1 MANKKYYRLALFVT
15 LLAFCV
21 ILLGAYTRL
30 KDAGLGCPDWPVCYG
45 HLTVPESATAVAQ
58 VAQQFPGQTIEP
70 EKAWLEMIHRYAA
83 GTLGLLIFVLGFWGM
98 ARYRKLQLPF
108 GLPMALVLLV
118 IFQAALGMWT
128 VTLKLM
134 PLVVMGHLVG
144 GFTVLSLLWWMTL
157 RSGSIYYAT
166 DYSMLPKLQRWASIA
181 LAVLIVQIILGGWTS
196 TNYAALACPGL
207 PFCYGWDQH
216 QWVFGQ
222 AFQLWQ
228 PFENL
233 SQDAKA
239 TIQLCHRIGAV
250 VTAGIVV
257 YISYIILRHIR
268 DRLLANIA
276 KIMLLLLVAQIALG
290 LLNVWLRL
298 PIAVALA
305 HNGCAALL
313 LLSLVTLNHA
323 ARPRIN

>member
-1 MANKKYYRLALFVT
+1 MALFVT

-45 HLTVPESATAVAQ
+45 HLTVPESASAVAQ
-58 VAQQFPGQTIEP
+58 VAQQFPGQTVEP

-98 ARYRKLQLPF
+98 ARYRKLNLPLA
-108 GLPMALVLLV
+108 LPSALILLV

-144 GFTVLSLLWWMTL
+144 GFTVISLLWWMTL
-157 RSGSIYYAT
+157 RSGSVCYAN
-166 DYSMLPKLQRWASIA
+166 DNPLLPKLRLWAGIA
-181 LAVLIVQIILGGWTS
+181 LAILIAQIILGGWTS

-216 QWVFGQ
+216 QWVFSQ

-239 TIQLCHRIGAV
+239 TIQLCHRVGAV
-250 VTAGIVV
+250 LTTGIIG
-257 YISYIILRHIR
+257 YMGYTILRYTHT
-268 DRLLANIA
+268 RLLSNIA
-276 KIMLLLLVAQIALG
+276 LVMLTLLVVQVALG
-290 LLNVWLRL
+290 IMNVWLRL
-298 PIAVALA
+298 PIDVALA

-323 ARPRIN
+323 VHQRPKAG